1 MTPSIRVAF
10 IEPRT
15 LYWPGETLACRY
27 QIDAANAG
35 ELQAVEASIMWQ
47 TEGKG
52 EEDLAVH
59 AFQRRV
65 ANDATDGDLTRPA
78 LIETVL
84 PNSPLSYSGMILKIR
99 WRVRIRVFYGKGR
112 EVTEDLPFKLGDV
125 PDPIAPESSSSTTP
139 ANSSPATANPGA
151 ANPGAANPGAANPGA
166 ASPGAASPS
175 GASPSAAN
183 PGAASPGAAS
193 PSAANSS
200 AASSS
205 AASSGTAA
213 NAAAMAIAP
222 KPTRSNVRR
231 EGSSATDEAAE

>member
-139 ANSSPATANPGA
+139 ANSSPATAS
-151 ANPGAANPGAANPGA
+151 PGAANPGA
-166 ASPGAASPS
+166 ASPGAASP
-175 GASPSAAN
+175 
-183 PGAASPGAAS
+183 GAASPGAAS
-193 PSAANSS
+193 PS

>member
-35 ELQAVEASIMWQ
+35 ELQAVEASVMWQ

-139 ANSSPATANPGA
+139 ANSSPATASPS
-151 ANPGAANPGAANPGA
+151 AANPGAANPGA
-166 ASPGAASPS
+166 ASPG
-175 GASPSAAN
+175 
-183 PGAASPGAAS
+183 
-193 PSAANSS
+193 